1 MATTTVP
8 LHMQYYQQHV
18 LGPPKPAP
26 RPAAAAAAPT
36 AVQTKTPPPQ
46 PVPYVAPGDEQSL
59 VGQYLRTKV
68 APAKKPPPPKIDD
81 MHRFYAPISDP
92 KEISKYASHYVAQPR
107 AKVPLTVQYYL
118 DHVMKVPP
126 PKPQPAATSA
136 YKDPSMSLVEQY
148 KMRQGMSLQ
157 KPTVPAAA
165 LLPGSYGLTLEGSY
179 ALHSL
184 QKAASLAASSSGPSA
199 AVQSMDAFTARLKST
214 EPIATLGEAQR
225 LIAHLARCLNEVVAP
240 PPKGKW
246 PEEQR
251 STMRY
256 YFTAVLEE
264 LEAALMVTPLRR
276 ARERNQQVEVNA
288 MLVQEIPEHARQY
301 GLDVIARL
309 KVAHKYPAGA
319 GSWPAAQA
327 PVTTMPATGPPTCP
341 RSPAACVMPRT
352 ATLDARLKDMQVPLP
367 RLFDWWLCPGVIELL
382 RMSCPADQ
390 TRGHAHTRECVCT
403 NTKCSLRVCRRR
415 WVV

>member
-1 MATTTVP
+1 MAATAVP
-8 LHMQYYQQHV
+8 LHMQYYQKHV
-18 LGPPKPAP
+18 LGPPAK
-26 RPAAAAAAPT
+26 PAAAAAAAGPT
-36 AVQTKTPPPQ
+36 APTGAQAKRPPAQ
-46 PVPYVAPGDEQSL
+46 PVPYVAAGEDSL

-68 APAKKPPPPKIDD
+68 APAKKPPPKKIDD

-126 PKPQPAATSA
+126 PKPKPAATGA

-157 KPTVPAAA
+157 KAAA
-165 LLPGSYGLTLEGSY
+165 PKAAPLPGSYGLTLEGSY

-184 QKAASLAASSSGPSA
+184 QKAAALAASSSGPSA

-240 PPKGKW
+240 PPEGKW

-251 STMRY
+251 ATMRY

-276 ARERNQQVEVNA
+276 ARERNQQAEVNA

-319 GSWPAAQA
+319 GSWAPAKV

-352 ATLDARLKDMQVPLP
+352 ATLDTRLKDMQVIPIFLP
-367 RLFDWWLCPGVIELL
+367 ARVLCV
-382 RMSCPADQ
+382 S
-390 TRGHAHTRECVCT
+390 
-403 NTKCSLRVCRRR
+403 
-415 WVV
+415 

>member
-1 MATTTVP
+1 
-8 LHMQYYQQHV
+8 
-18 LGPPKPAP
+18 
-26 RPAAAAAAPT
+26 
-36 AVQTKTPPPQ
+36 
-46 PVPYVAPGDEQSL
+46 

-68 APAKKPPPPKIDD
+68 APAKKPPPKKIDD

-126 PKPQPAATSA
+126 PKPKPAATGA

-157 KPTVPAAA
+157 KAAA
-165 LLPGSYGLTLEGSY
+165 PKAAPLPGSYGLTLEGSY

-184 QKAASLAASSSGPSA
+184 QKAAALAASSSGPSA

-214 EPIATLGEAQR
+214 
-225 LIAHLARCLNEVVAP
+225 VAP
-240 PPKGKW
+240 PPEGKW

-251 STMRY
+251 ATMRY

-276 ARERNQQVEVNA
+276 ARERNQQAEVNA

-319 GSWPAAQA
+319 GSWAPAKV

-352 ATLDARLKDMQVPLP
+352 ATLDTRLKDMQVIPIFLP
-367 RLFDWWLCPGVIELL
+367 ARVLCV
-382 RMSCPADQ
+382 S
-390 TRGHAHTRECVCT
+390 
-403 NTKCSLRVCRRR
+403 
-415 WVV
+415 

>member
-148 KMRQGMSLQ
+148 KMRQGMTLQ
-157 KPTVPAAA
+157 KAGAPKAAP
-165 LLPGSYGLTLEGSY
+165 LPGSYGLTLEGSY

-184 QKAASLAASSSGPSA
+184 QKAATLAASTAGPSA
-199 AVQSMDAFTARLKST
+199 AVQSMDAFTARLKSSA
-214 EPIATLGEAQR
+214 PIATLGEAQR
-225 LIAHLARCLNEVVAP
+225 LIAHLARCLNDVVAP
-240 PPKGKW
+240 PPEGKW

-251 STMRY
+251 ATMRY

-264 LEAALMVTPLRR
+264 LEAALMITPLRR
-276 ARERNQQVEVNA
+276 ARERNQQAEVNA
-288 MLVQEIPEHARQY
+288 MIVQEIPEHARQY

-319 GSWPAAQA
+319 GSWAPAKM

-352 ATLDARLKDMQVPLP
+352 ATLDTRLKDMQVSECCVPLRP
-367 RLFDWWLCPGVIELL
+367 R
-382 RMSCPADQ
+382 A
-390 TRGHAHTRECVCT
+390 
-403 NTKCSLRVCRRR
+403 
-415 WVV
+415 

>member
-1 MATTTVP
+1 MAAATAVP

-18 LGPPKPAP
+18 LGPPAKPAP
-26 RPAAAAAAPT
+26 AQATAPT
-36 AVQTKTPPPQ
+36 APTGAQAKRPPAQ
-46 PVPYVAPGDEQSL
+46 PVPYVAAGEDSL

-68 APAKKPPPPKIDD
+68 APVKKPPPKKVDD

-92 KEISKYASHYVAQPR
+92 KEISKYASHYVTQPR

-126 PKPQPAATSA
+126 PKPKPAVSSA
-136 YKDPSMSLVEQY
+136 YQDPSMSLVEQY

-157 KPTVPAAA
+157 KTAAPTAAP
-165 LLPGSYGLTLEGSY
+165 LPGSYGLTLEGSY

-184 QKAASLAASSSGPSA
+184 QKAAALAASSSGPSA
-199 AVQSMDAFTARLKST
+199 AVQSMDAFSARLKST
-214 EPIATLGEAQR
+214 EPITTLGEAQR

-240 PPKGKW
+240 PPEGKW

-251 STMRY
+251 TTMRY

-276 ARERNQQVEVNA
+276 ARERNQQAEVNA

-319 GSWPAAQA
+319 GSWAPAKV

-352 ATLDARLKDMQVPLP
+352 ATLDARLKDMEVIPAVPLV
-367 RLFDWWLCPGVIELL
+367 RFLFALMLYIHCILHRGRITIE
-382 RMSCPADQ
+382 
-390 TRGHAHTRECVCT
+390 
-403 NTKCSLRVCRRR
+403 
-415 WVV
+415 